1 MRLSEFTVR
10 LLILDKEDKVDKVL
24 VTNRSGS
31 NHFDRSAVDL
41 INNDNHD
48 KLVLSCTECVL
59 YNKATVDT
67 MVLYGSLDS
76 KATINSDDVTVNT
89 IHIEPLASVYIK
101 ARHPNIHAIHIQS
114 RGCLHITPEF
124 LRHTNNIV
132 LNFEEEAVLYVGDK
146 MYTYRGYKDPHE
158 FIDNILNP
166 KICVIK
172 DSIVKIFQSKEK
184 EDAN

>member
-41 INNDNHD
+41 INNDNHG
-48 KLVLSCTECVL
+48 KLVLSCTECIL

-67 MVLYGSLDS
+67 LVLYGSLDS
-76 KATINSDDVTVNT
+76 KATLNGDDVTVNT

-101 ARHPNIHAIHIQS
+101 AWHPHIHAIHIQS
-114 RGCLHITPEF
+114 RGCLHVTPEF
-124 LRHTNNIV
+124 LRHTKSIV

-146 MYTYRGYKDPHE
+146 MYTYRGYNDPHE
-158 FIDNILNP
+158 FIDNIMHP
-166 KICVIK
+166 KLSVIK
-172 DSIVKIFQSKEK
+172 DAAISIFLPKEK
-184 EDAN
+184 KDED

>member
-76 KATINSDDVTVNT
+76 KATINGDDVTVNT

-101 ARHPNIHAIHIQS
+101 AWHPHIHAIHIQS
-114 RGCLHITPEF
+114 RGCLHVTPEF

-132 LNFEEEAVLYVGDK
+132 LNFEDEAVLYVDDK
-146 MYTYRGYKDPHE
+146 RYEYRGYKDPHE
-158 FIDNILNP
+158 FVDNIMYP
-166 KICVIK
+166 KLRVIK
-172 DSIVKIFQSKEK
+172 DSVIKIFQSKEK
-184 EDAN
+184 EDEN